1 MTHDR
6 VLRTGAA
13 AIALAVVLKIFTSV
27 PLPTKL
33 FNAQSVSR
41 WVIYLETGRILAE
54 TVPATQATEPTP
66 TVIEKEPPEEPRRL
80 SFSPSDGDLVNIRS
94 SWDCALTP
102 RELVMEPLDW
112 DLTGDEPT
120 VLIYHTHAMESYTP
134 QTGEDYTEEVP
145 FRTADLDYN
154 MVSIGTRLAELLE
167 NAGISV
173 LHDTTLHD
181 AASYN
186 GSYASSRETVEKY
199 LAQYP
204 SIRLVLDIHRDAAE
218 DGNGHQVAATAET
231 AQGDTARL
239 MLVLGSEAGGLYNP
253 NWQENYALAVKLQ
266 AVLEQESPGLCR
278 ELHLTDQ
285 RYNQDLSPGAL
296 LIEVGAAGNSHEEAL
311 RAMTP
316 LAEAIAALAKGAN

>member
-80 SFSPSDGDLVNIRS
+80 SFSPSAGDLVNIRS
-94 SWDCALTP
+94 SWDWALTP

-218 DGNGHQVAATAET
+218 DGSGHQVATTAET

-296 LIEVGAAGNSHEEAL
+296 LIEVGAAGNSHDEAL

>member
-102 RELVMEPLDW
+102 RELVMEKLDW

-167 NAGISV
+167 KAGISV
-173 LHDTTLHD
+173 LHDTALHD

-218 DGNGHQVAATAET
+218 DGSGHQVATTAET

-296 LIEVGAAGNSHEEAL
+296 LIEVGAAGNSHDEAL

-316 LAEAIAALAKGAN
+316 LAEAIAALSKGAN

>member
-6 VLRTGAA
+6 VLRTSAA

-102 RELVMEPLDW
+102 PELVMEPLDW

-218 DGNGHQVAATAET
+218 DGSGHQVATTAET

-296 LIEVGAAGNSHEEAL
+296 LIEVGAAGNSHDEAL

-316 LAEAIAALAKGAN
+316 LAEAIAALSKGAN

>member
-218 DGNGHQVAATAET
+218 DDSGHQVATTAET

-296 LIEVGAAGNSHEEAL
+296 LIEVGAAGNSHDEAL

-316 LAEAIAALAKGAN
+316 LAEAIAALSKGAN

>member
-54 TVPATQATEPTP
+54 TVPTTQATEPTP

-102 RELVMEPLDW
+102 RELVMEKLDW

-186 GSYASSRETVEKY
+186 GSYTSSRETVEGY

-266 AVLEQESPGLCR
+266 AVLEQNSPGLCR
-278 ELHLTDQ
+278 ELRLTDQ

-296 LIEVGAAGNSHEEAL
+296 LIEVGAAGNTHDEAL

-316 LAEAIAALAKGAN
+316 LAEAIAALSKGAN

>member
-218 DGNGHQVAATAET
+218 DGSGHQVATTAET

-296 LIEVGAAGNSHEEAL
+296 LIEVGAAGNSHDEAL

>member
-41 WVIYLETGRILAE
+41 WVLYLETGRILAE

-218 DGNGHQVAATAET
+218 DGSGHQVATTAET

-296 LIEVGAAGNSHEEAL
+296 LIEVGAAGNSHDEAL
-311 RAMTP
+311 RAMKP
-316 LAEAIAALAKGAN
+316 LAEAIAALSKGAN

>member
-80 SFSPSDGDLVNIRS
+80 SFSPSDGELVKIRS

-102 RELVMEPLDW
+102 RELVMEKLDW

-134 QTGEDYTEEVP
+134 QTGEVP

-296 LIEVGAAGNSHEEAL
+296 LIEVGAAGNSHDEAL

>member
-41 WVIYLETGRILAE
+41 WVIYLETGRILVE

-102 RELVMEPLDW
+102 RELVMEKLDW

-154 MVSIGTRLAELLE
+154 MVSIGTRLVELLE

-218 DGNGHQVAATAET
+218 DGSGHQVATTAET

-296 LIEVGAAGNSHEEAL
+296 LIEVGAAGNSHDEAL

-316 LAEAIAALAKGAN
+316 LAEAIAALSKGAN

>member
-218 DGNGHQVAATAET
+218 DGSGHQVATTAET

-253 NWQENYALAVKLQ
+253 NWRENYALAVKLQ

-296 LIEVGAAGNSHEEAL
+296 LIEVGAAGNSHDA
-311 RAMTP
+311 P
-316 LAEAIAALAKGAN
+316 G

>member
-167 NAGISV
+167 KAGISV

-218 DGNGHQVAATAET
+218 DGSGHQVATTAET

-296 LIEVGAAGNSHEEAL
+296 LIEVGAAGNSHDEAL

>member
-80 SFSPSDGDLVNIRS
+80 SFSPSDGELVNIRS

-154 MVSIGTRLAELLE
+154 MVSIGTRLAKLLE

-218 DGNGHQVAATAET
+218 DGSGHQVATTAET

-296 LIEVGAAGNSHEEAL
+296 LIEVGAAGNSHDEAL

-316 LAEAIAALAKGAN
+316 LAEAIAALSKGAN

>member
-102 RELVMEPLDW
+102 RELIMEPLNW

-218 DGNGHQVAATAET
+218 DGSGHQVATTAET

-266 AVLEQESPGLCR
+266 AVLEQKSPGLCR

-296 LIEVGAAGNSHEEAL
+296 LIEVGAAGNSHDEAL

-316 LAEAIAALAKGAN
+316 LAEAIAALSKGAN

>member
-80 SFSPSDGDLVNIRS
+80 SFSPSAGDLVNSRS

-218 DGNGHQVAATAET
+218 DGSGHQVATTAET

-296 LIEVGAAGNSHEEAL
+296 LIEVGAAGNSHDEAL

>member
-204 SIRLVLDIHRDAAE
+204 SIWLVLDIHRDAAE
-218 DGNGHQVAATAET
+218 DGSGHQVATTAET

-296 LIEVGAAGNSHEEAL
+296 LIEVGAAGNSHDEAL

>member
-54 TVPATQATEPTP
+54 TVPATQATDPTP

-218 DGNGHQVAATAET
+218 DGSGHQVATTAET

-296 LIEVGAAGNSHEEAL
+296 LIEVGAAGNSHDEAL

-316 LAEAIAALAKGAN
+316 LAEAIAALSKGAN

>member
-102 RELVMEPLDW
+102 RELVMEKLDW

-218 DGNGHQVAATAET
+218 DGSGHQVAATAET

-316 LAEAIAALAKGAN
+316 LAEAIAALSKGAN

>member
-218 DGNGHQVAATAET
+218 DGSGHQVATTAET

-296 LIEVGAAGNSHEEAL
+296 LIEVGAAGNSHDA
-311 RAMTP
+311 P
-316 LAEAIAALAKGAN
+316 G

>member
-94 SWDCALTP
+94 SWD
-102 RELVMEPLDW
+102 MEPLDW

-218 DGNGHQVAATAET
+218 DGSGHQVAATAET

-296 LIEVGAAGNSHEEAL
+296 LIEVGAAGNSHDEAL

>member
-218 DGNGHQVAATAET
+218 DGSGHQVAATAET

-296 LIEVGAAGNSHEEAL
+296 LIEVGAAGNSHDEAL

>member
-54 TVPATQATEPTP
+54 TVPATQATDPTP

-218 DGNGHQVAATAET
+218 DGSGHQVATTAET

-296 LIEVGAAGNSHEEAL
+296 LIEVGAAGNSHDEAL

>member
-33 FNAQSVSR
+33 FNAQAVSR

-54 TVPATQATEPTP
+54 TVPATQAAEPTP

-102 RELVMEPLDW
+102 RELVMEKLDW

-145 FRTADLDYN
+145 FRTADPDYN

-167 NAGISV
+167 KAGISV

-186 GSYASSRETVEKY
+186 GSYTSSRETVEGY

-296 LIEVGAAGNSHEEAL
+296 LIEVGAAGNSHDEAL

>member
-80 SFSPSDGDLVNIRS
+80 SFSPSDGELVKIRS

-102 RELVMEPLDW
+102 RELVMEKLDW

-145 FRTADLDYN
+145 FRTADSDYN
-154 MVSIGTRLAELLE
+154 MVSVGTRLAKLLE

-296 LIEVGAAGNSHEEAL
+296 LIEVGAAGNSHDEAL

-316 LAEAIAALAKGAN
+316 RAEAIAALAKGAN

>member
-102 RELVMEPLDW
+102 RELVMEKLDW

-218 DGNGHQVAATAET
+218 DGSGHQVATTAET

-316 LAEAIAALAKGAN
+316 LAEAIAALSKGAN

>member
-218 DGNGHQVAATAET
+218 DGSGHQVAATAET

-296 LIEVGAAGNSHEEAL
+296 LIEVGAAGNSHDEAL

-316 LAEAIAALAKGAN
+316 LAEAIAALSKGAN

>member
-13 AIALAVVLKIFTSV
+13 AIALAVALKIFTSV

-154 MVSIGTRLAELLE
+154 MVSIGTRLAKLLE

-218 DGNGHQVAATAET
+218 DGSGHQVAATAET

-296 LIEVGAAGNSHEEAL
+296 LIEVGAAGNSHDEAL

>member
-54 TVPATQATEPTP
+54 TVPATQATEPAQ

-218 DGNGHQVAATAET
+218 DGSGHQVATTAET

-296 LIEVGAAGNSHEEAL
+296 LIEVGAAGNSHDEAL

-316 LAEAIAALAKGAN
+316 LAEAIAAVSKGAN

>member
-102 RELVMEPLDW
+102 RELIMEPLNW

-167 NAGISV
+167 KAGISV

-218 DGNGHQVAATAET
+218 DGSGHQVATTAET

-296 LIEVGAAGNSHEEAL
+296 LIEVGAAGNSHDEAL

>member
-134 QTGEDYTEEVP
+134 QAGEDYTEEVP

-218 DGNGHQVAATAET
+218 DGSGHQVAATAET

-296 LIEVGAAGNSHEEAL
+296 LIEVGAAGNSHDEAL

-316 LAEAIAALAKGAN
+316 LAEAIAALSKGAN

>member
-102 RELVMEPLDW
+102 RDLVMEPLDW

-218 DGNGHQVAATAET
+218 DGSGHQVAATAET

>member
-54 TVPATQATEPTP
+54 TVPATQATEPAP

-218 DGNGHQVAATAET
+218 DGSGHQVATTAET

-296 LIEVGAAGNSHEEAL
+296 LIEVGAAGNSHDEAL

-316 LAEAIAALAKGAN
+316 LAEAIAALSKGAN

>member
-218 DGNGHQVAATAET
+218 DGSGHQVATTAET

-253 NWQENYALAVKLQ
+253 NWRENYALAVKLQ

-296 LIEVGAAGNSHEEAL
+296 LIEVGAAGNSHDEAL

>member
-120 VLIYHTHAMESYTP
+120 VLIYHTHAMASYTP

-218 DGNGHQVAATAET
+218 DGSGHQVATTAET

-296 LIEVGAAGNSHEEAL
+296 LIEVGAAGNSHDEAL

-316 LAEAIAALAKGAN
+316 LAEAIAALSKGAN

>member
-102 RELVMEPLDW
+102 PELVMEPLDW

-218 DGNGHQVAATAET
+218 DGSGHQVATTAET

-296 LIEVGAAGNSHEEAL
+296 LIEVGAAGNSHDEAL

-316 LAEAIAALAKGAN
+316 LAEAIAALSKGAN

>member
-102 RELVMEPLDW
+102 RELVMEKLDW

-145 FRTADLDYN
+145 FRTTDLDYN

-218 DGNGHQVAATAET
+218 DGSGHQVATTAET

-316 LAEAIAALAKGAN
+316 LAEAIAALSKGAN

>member
-102 RELVMEPLDW
+102 PELVMEPLDW

-218 DGNGHQVAATAET
+218 DGSGHQVATTAET

-296 LIEVGAAGNSHEEAL
+296 LIEVGAAGNSHDEAL

-316 LAEAIAALAKGAN
+316 LSEAIAALSKGAN

>member
-102 RELVMEPLDW
+102 GSWSWNRW
-112 DLTGDEPT
+112 TG
-120 VLIYHTHAMESYTP
+120 I
-134 QTGEDYTEEVP
+134 
-145 FRTADLDYN
+145 
-154 MVSIGTRLAELLE
+154 
-167 NAGISV
+167 
-173 LHDTTLHD
+173 
-181 AASYN
+181 
-186 GSYASSRETVEKY
+186 
-199 LAQYP
+199 
-204 SIRLVLDIHRDAAE
+204 
-218 DGNGHQVAATAET
+218 
-231 AQGDTARL
+231 
-239 MLVLGSEAGGLYNP
+239 
-253 NWQENYALAVKLQ
+253 
-266 AVLEQESPGLCR
+266 
-278 ELHLTDQ
+278 
-285 RYNQDLSPGAL
+285 
-296 LIEVGAAGNSHEEAL
+296 
-311 RAMTP
+311 
-316 LAEAIAALAKGAN
+316 

>member
-102 RELVMEPLDW
+102 RDLVMEPLDW

-218 DGNGHQVAATAET
+218 DGSGHQVAATAET

-296 LIEVGAAGNSHEEAL
+296 LIEVGAAGNSHDEAL

-316 LAEAIAALAKGAN
+316 LAEAIAALSKGAN